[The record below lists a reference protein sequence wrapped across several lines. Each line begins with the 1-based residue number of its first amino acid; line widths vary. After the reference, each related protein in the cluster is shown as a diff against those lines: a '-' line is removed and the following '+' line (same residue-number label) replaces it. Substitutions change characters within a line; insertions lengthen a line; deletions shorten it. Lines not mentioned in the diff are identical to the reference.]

1 MLNYL
6 DAKLEMLDNYIEALN
21 NVVQNNDVKEAKR
34 LQREIIGVYES
45 EIDSLK
51 VNLDNYN
58 SIAHWNSNS
67 PVDFIGDAKLLAAK
81 LLNYK
86 LNLASGLYKQF
97 KDGDGVV
104 SVTQHVNQEM
114 ANSVTVS
121 FEQTIKTI
129 NELPSSELSDEDKE
143 ILLGKLTSISAE
155 KNREQR
161 WKLVGSALKWIADK
175 GIDVGIAALPYLL
188 NILEAGV

>member
-6 DAKLEMLDNYIEALN
+6 NAKLEMLDNYIEALY
-21 NVVQNNDVKEAKR
+21 NVVQNNDVKEAER
-34 LQREIIGVYES
+34 LQTEIIGVYES

-51 VNLDNYN
+51 ANLDNYN
-58 SIAHWNSNS
+58 SIAHWNSNK

-114 ANSVTVS
+114 ANTVTVS

-143 ILLGKLTSISAE
+143 ILLGKLALISAE

-161 WKLVGSALKWIADK
+161 WKLVGSVLKWIADK
-175 GIDVGIAALPYLL
+175 GIEVGIAALPYLS
-188 NILEAGV
+188 NILGAGA

>member
-34 LQREIIGVYES
+34 LQREIIGVYKS
-45 EIDSLK
+45 EIDSLII
-51 VNLDNYN
+51 NLDNYKVR
-58 SIAHWNSNS
+58 SS
-67 PVDFIGDAKLLAAK
+67 PADFIGDARLLAAK

-129 NELPSSELSDEDKE
+129 NELPSSKLSDEDKE
-143 ILLGKLTSISAE
+143 ILLGKLASISAE

-188 NILEAGV
+188 NKLEAGV